1 MIFLVCQSIVYY
13 CTIKCILFYIEVPCG
28 ALLGAFG
35 ERGFPLTS
43 ISAGTPGVSSDVA
56 CLKLFSTNYS
66 QQVILNKL
74 FSTNYSQ
81 QVILNKLFSTNYSQ
95 QIILNKLFLFK
106 SITG

>member
-81 QVILNKLFSTNYSQ
+81 QIIFIQIDNRMIIKVIVSTSFKYR
-95 QIILNKLFLFK
+95 IL
-106 SITG
+106 S